1 MLDLAFV
8 PLLGVGTDLWY
19 GLPLIVAISL
29 VYSGTRH
36 ERTDQIVFGAL
47 RTGTWILGFMV
58 AIFGVLALMSWRA

>member
-1 MLDLAFV
+1 MLNLAFV

-36 ERTDQIVFGAL
+36 EQNDQILVGAL

-58 AIFGVLALMSWRA
+58 AIFAVLGLMSWNL